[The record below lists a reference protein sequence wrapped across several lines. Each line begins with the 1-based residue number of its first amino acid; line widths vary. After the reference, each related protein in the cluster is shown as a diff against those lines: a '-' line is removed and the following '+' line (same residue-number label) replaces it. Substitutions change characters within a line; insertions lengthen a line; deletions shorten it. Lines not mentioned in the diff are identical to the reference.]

1 MLMTCMTRMFY
12 GCNQL
17 KYIDLSNFDTSN
29 VEDMNGMFDN
39 CTSLEFLDIS
49 NFKVSK
55 VNCME
60 SMFNEVNK
68 LKYISIYNIQYNE
81 YFKSN
86 ISNEFHNTN
95 YLIVCQ
101 NEDII
106 TNENIINACCD
117 YNNNNLKCNPLN
129 YITVYYSKDIIYQN
143 GFKNNNEEVKEY
155 RKGVD
160 LINNDTHTIFSS
172 SEYLEIKLGSKLEI
186 SLSKSSKSL
195 ANFFDSNYDENLKYI
210 ISIDLSHLDSSKIT
224 NMNSLFKD
232 CNSLET
238 IIFTG
243 FNTSIVS
250 NMSEIFSGCSALK
263 ELDLNNFITNSV
275 TDMNKMFYGCDNL
288 KYLDISQFNIS
299 SNDIFN
305 DLKN

>member
-275 TDMNKMFYGCDNL
+275 TDMNKM
-288 KYLDISQFNIS
+288 
-299 SNDIFN
+299 
-305 DLKN
+305 